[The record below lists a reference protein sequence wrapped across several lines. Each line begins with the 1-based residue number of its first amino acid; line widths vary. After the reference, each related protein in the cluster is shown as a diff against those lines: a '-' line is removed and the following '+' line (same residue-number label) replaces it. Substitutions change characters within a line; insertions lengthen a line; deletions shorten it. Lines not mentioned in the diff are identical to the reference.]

1 MSDKYN
7 ATLLAKHIE
16 NAINDV
22 RKLGIKVAICGD
34 KILVENTAHE
44 YALKS
49 MNVNPEDHFYKGYIE
64 LEVEDEE

>member
-22 RKLGIKVAICGD
+22 RRLGIKVAICNN

-44 YALKS
+44 DAPTCI
-49 MNVNPEDHFYKGYIE
+49 NANPEDPFYKGYIE
-64 LEVEDEE
+64 LELEDKE

>member
-22 RKLGIKVAICGD
+22 RRLGIKVVICNN

-44 YALKS
+44 YAHRYI
-49 MNVNPEDHFYKGYIE
+49 NANPEDPFYKGYIE
-64 LEVEDEE
+64 LELEDEE